1 MRTVSLATSTP
12 VRLLTKIS
20 VFHNPKY
27 FVLCAGV
34 SLHGGGVARP
44 SPHKTKVPVRGLL
57 PSRFTGCRYSEAP
70 SGETKAALTQISLIS
85 LTLLVATSLVAGFF
99 AYIYSARR
107 QKYLLLWTG
116 GWAMLALHYVG
127 GANAVTWPANR
138 WQTSLDHWLFAVAGI
153 LFFWGAQEYAAR
165 KPWVRIGSAATL
177 ALLIWGVANAAGW
190 MPVPLVYPAFL
201 VYYAVGVLF
210 WQESRRQETLADRL
224 LALDFFAWA
233 TLGAGLFFFSRQS
246 DLHHSSYF
254 ALTSIPASL
263 VAMLMVMAFYEEEKR
278 RVERNM
284 LALSN
289 LNLATSG
296 FLGGEIQRMLSQAL
310 DRVLNVVRLP
320 AGALFLHHGDPQGP
334 TSVVTVGLTDEFC
347 RVAQEQGLDDY
358 LVGLVSRLGG
368 LLGFRDLRDS
378 DSVAALEREESMR
391 KFRQLALQQG
401 MRSVVAISLQAKEQ
415 AFGVLLLATP
425 DARRFS
431 PAEYRLLLALG
442 HQIGMAV
449 ENSYLIQQT
458 SRRSE
463 ELHVL
468 NEIGR
473 ALSSTLNKEDLLG
486 KIWEELRRLFDV
498 ENFYIAWLDPQRDE
512 MHFEVEMIDGQRM
525 QKRTRAAANHITE
538 YIIRTR
544 QPVLIREE
552 FTKAAQQL
560 GVEPIRDRGCF
571 CGVPLVAYDHT
582 FGAMAVFSD
591 QERAFDEGHLE
602 LLRVLASEASIAI
615 ENARLFHE
623 ERTKARHLALLNT
636 ISRNAIATLNPDE
649 MLAKITEQL
658 EAGLTYDHIGVG
670 VLDYS
675 TREVVIQVEAGR
687 RRGVVGVRVPLGA
700 GLIGH
705 VARNGQ
711 MAAYQS
717 AVAADAALKPLL
729 ADSVAAFALPVF
741 YAEQLHAV
749 LYVES
754 SVAVEFSEEEVLLL
768 RTLADL
774 IAGALHNSLSFQK
787 AQEQAITDGLT
798 GVKTHRFFMEALS
811 AEWKR
816 STRAGRAFALVVMD
830 LDRFKFVNDFYGH
843 LEGDLVLQRVG
854 HILEA
859 NCRRSDVVAR
869 YGGDEFVILMP
880 ETNME
885 HARQLASKLRGWVAA
900 DPLLREKNISASFG
914 IACYPLHGSSPQ
926 ELIQVADASMYLSK
940 HQGGNA
946 VSTADHF
953 DPNEAKKWKRDVLE
967 AYLGVTLKRLFAT
980 GPEAFEEIYQRL
992 TQFTESLA
1000 ATDTSGEKAAAEPKE
1015 GPQSLPQS
1023 VLDTV
1028 TSLAFA
1034 IDGKDHYTQGHSQKV
1049 SAYSALIA
1057 EALGLTVAEAEEV
1070 RLGGVL
1076 HDIGKVA
1083 IPEAILNKSGPLN
1096 PEEWE
1101 TMKSH
1106 VIYGAKILDPLPPL
1120 ARIREMV
1127 LHHHEYF
1134 DGSGYPDA
1142 LSGEKIPLG
1151 ARIIAVADAYDTI
1164 TSDRTYKKGRS
1175 SADALA
1181 ELERCANAQ
1190 FDAKI
1195 VEIFVHTMRQL
1206 PNPIIEV
1213 VGSTQTRNQ

>member
-1 MRTVSLATSTP
+1 VSGKGIVRDAGGESIAGLMHQNFISLA
-12 VRLLTKIS
+12 LLI
-20 VFHNPKY
+20 
-27 FVLCAGV
+27 
-34 SLHGGGVARP
+34 
-44 SPHKTKVPVRGLL
+44 
-57 PSRFTGCRYSEAP
+57 
-70 SGETKAALTQISLIS
+70 
-85 LTLLVATSLVAGFF
+85 ATTLVAGFF
-99 AYIYSARR
+99 AYIYNIKR
-107 QKYLLLWTG
+107 QTYLLLWTA
-116 GWAMLALHYVG
+116 GWTVFGLHYLG
-127 GANAVTWPANR
+127 QALAQGAPSSPYDNA
-138 WQTSLDHWLFAVAGI
+138 LDHWLYTLSGL
-153 LFFWGAQEYAAR
+153 LFFLGAQIYSQR
-165 KPWVRIGSAATL
+165 KPWKIPALVLAVLLGLWAA
-177 ALLIWGVANAAGW
+177 ANA
-190 MPVPLVYPAFL
+190 VHVISISEVIPASML
-201 VYYAVGVLF
+201 YVAVAAVF

-224 LALDFFAWA
+224 LGVSFAAWGV
-233 TLGAGLFFFSRQS
+233 LWVSLHFLNGAPELQG
-246 DLHHSSYF
+246 
-254 ALTSIPASL
+254 ASIGVVAAAPCAF
-263 VAMLMVMAFYEEEKR
+263 VAMLMVMALYEEEKR
-278 RVERNM
+278 RIERNM

-289 LNLATSG
+289 LNLATSS
-296 FLGGEIQRMLSQAL
+296 FVGGEIQRMLSQAL
-310 DRVLNVVRLP
+310 DRVLGVVRLP

-334 TSVVTVGLTDEFC
+334 TSVVAVGLSDDFC
-347 RVAQEQGLDDY
+347 RAAQNEGLDDY
-358 LVGLVSRLGG
+358 LVSLVARLGG
-368 LLGFRDLRDS
+368 LLGFRDLRD
-378 DSVAALEREESMR
+378 DSLSALEKEQSIRR
-391 KFRQLALQQG
+391 FRDLALAQG
-401 MRSVVAISLQAKEQ
+401 LRSVVAISLQAKEQ
-415 AFGVLLLATP
+415 AFGVLLLGTP
-425 DARRFS
+425 DSRRFT
-431 PAEYRLLLALG
+431 PAELRLLLALG

-458 SRRSE
+458 ARRSE

-473 ALSSTLNKEDLLG
+473 ALSSTLNKEDLMR
-486 KIWEELRRLFDV
+486 KVWEELRRLFDV
-498 ENFYIAWLDPQRDE
+498 ENFYIAELDPLRDE
-512 MHFEVEMIDGQRM
+512 MHFDLEMIDGARM
-525 QKRTRAAANHITE
+525 PKRTRPAGNYITE

-544 QPVLIREE
+544 QPVLIRDNFVAEI
-552 FTKAAQQL
+552 KKL
-560 GVEPIRDRGCF
+560 GVEPIRGKGCF
-571 CGVPLVAYDHT
+571 CGVPLVAYDHAI
-582 FGAMAVFSD
+582 GAMAVFSEH
-591 QERAFDEGHLE
+591 ERTFDEGHLE

-623 ERTKARHLALLNT
+623 ERTKARHLTLLNT

-658 EAGLTYDHIGVG
+658 EDGLTYDHIGIG
-670 VLDYS
+670 VLDYA
-675 TREVVIQVEAGR
+675 TREIVIQAEAGK
-687 RRGVVGVRVPLGA
+687 RRGTLGRRIPLGA
-700 GLIGH
+700 GLIGQ
-705 VARNGQ
+705 VARNGH
-711 MAAYQS
+711 MAAYR
-717 AVAADAALKPLL
+717 AASPADSALKPLL
-729 ADSVAAFALPVF
+729 PDSVAAIALPVF
-741 YAEQLHAV
+741 YAEQLHGI
-749 LYVES
+749 LCIES
-754 SVAVEFSEEEVLLL
+754 SVPADFSEEEVLLL

-774 IAGALHNSLSFQK
+774 IAGALHNALSFQK

-816 STRAGRAFALVVMD
+816 STRAGRAFALVLMD

-854 HILEA
+854 HILET

-885 HARQLASKLRGWVAA
+885 HARQLANKLRGWVSS

-940 HQGGNA
+940 HQGGNT

-1000 ATDTSGEKAAAEPKE
+1000 ATETGNGKPSTAPAQ
-1015 GPQSLPQS
+1015 GPQALPQA

-1034 IDGKDHYTQGHSQKV
+1034 IDAKDHYTQGHSQKV
-1049 SAYSALIA
+1049 SAYAALIA
-1057 EALGLTVAEAEEV
+1057 EAMQMSDAEVEEI

-1076 HDIGKVA
+1076 HDIGKVG
-1083 IPEAILNKSGPLN
+1083 IPENILNKSGPLN
-1096 PEEWE
+1096 PDEWE

-1106 VIYGAKILDPLPPL
+1106 VKFGAKILDPLTPL

-1142 LSGEKIPLG
+1142 IGGEKIPLG
-1151 ARIIAVADAYDTI
+1151 ARIIAIADAYDTI
-1164 TSDRTYKKGRS
+1164 TSDRTYKKARKAG
-1175 SADALA
+1175 DALT

-1190 FDAKI
+1190 FDGAI
-1195 VEIFVHTMRQL
+1195 VEIFVRTLRAL
-1206 PNPIIEV
+1206 PNPVIEV
-1213 VGSTQTRNQ
+1213 VATTGPRNA